1 MLQECSVGVDVSKDQ
16 IDVAVA
22 PGDERWTAPY
32 TNDGI
37 ARLVVRVKALSP
49 TRVVLEATGGL
60 EIPLVAALAAAG
72 LPVVVVNPR
81 QVRDF
86 AKALGMLAKTD
97 RIDAHVLALFGERI
111 QPPLRPLPDAETMA
125 LGALV
130 ERRRQVVEMLTAE
143 GNRLRTAALHI
154 RPRLESHVN
163 WLKEE
168 QKALEEE
175 LKRRVKG
182 SPLWQA
188 KGEVL
193 QSAKGVGPVV
203 SFTLLADLPEL
214 GTLNRKQIAAL
225 VGVAPLNWDSG
236 QMHGRR
242 CTWGGRA
249 APRAALYMATT
260 VACRWNPAIRPF
272 YQRLVK
278 AGKPKKVALVACMR
292 KLLTILNAMVRDN
305 RPFDLAYKHPTH
317 YTPEVVAHV

>member
-1 MLQECSVGVDVSKDQ
+1 MVQERSVGMDVSKDQ
-16 IDVAVA
+16 VDVAVA
-22 PGDERWTAPY
+22 PGDEGWTTPY

-37 ARLVVRVKALSP
+37 AALALRVQALSP

-86 AKALGMLAKTD
+86 AKALGKLAKTD
-97 RIDAHVLALFGERI
+97 RIDAHVLALFGDRI
-111 QPPLRPLPDAETMA
+111 QPPLRQMPDVETMA

-143 GNRLRTAALHI
+143 GNRLRTAAPHI
-154 RPRLESHVN
+154 RPRLETHIN
-163 WLKEE
+163 WLREE
-168 QKALEEE
+168 LEALEED
-175 LKRRVKG
+175 LHRRVKG
-182 SPLWQA
+182 SPLWQV
-188 KGEVL
+188 KTKLL
-193 QSAKGVGPVV
+193 QSAKGIGPVL

-225 VGVAPLNWDSG
+225 VGVAPLNRDSG
-236 QMHGRR
+236 TMRGKR

-249 APRAALYMATT
+249 AVRAALYMATT
-260 VACRWNPAIRPF
+260 VACRWNMAIRPF

-278 AGKPKKVALVACMR
+278 AGKAKKVAQVACMR

-305 RPFDLAYKHPTH
+305 KKFDPSYGHPSPL
-317 YTPEVVAHV
+317 TP